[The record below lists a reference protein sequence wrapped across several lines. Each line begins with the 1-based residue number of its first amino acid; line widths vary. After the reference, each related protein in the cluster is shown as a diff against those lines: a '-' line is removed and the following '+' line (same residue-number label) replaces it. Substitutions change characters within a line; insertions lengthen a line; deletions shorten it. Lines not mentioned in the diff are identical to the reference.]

1 MATPE
6 GGNGP
11 ALLLIHAWWGLNPFI
26 TELADRLAEAGF
38 LVLAPDLYRGQVA
51 RTVEEAEQMRA
62 EMSKGPVTRSD
73 LLAGALDY
81 LKRSAPKGSKMGVVG
96 FSMGA
101 SWAMW
106 LAANRPDDVSAA
118 VLFYG
123 TRQIDAAGGTA
134 SFQGHFASTD
144 SYVKPG
150 SVRKMERALRDAG
163 RDIEFFVYPDTGH
176 WFFEDDRS
184 DSYNK
189 DAAEQAWDRMVV
201 FLHDR
206 LK

>member
-26 TELADRLAEAGF
+26 TGLADRLAEAGF

-51 RTVEEAEQMRA
+51 RTIEEAEQMRA
-62 EMSKGPVTRSD
+62 EMSNGSVTKSD

-81 LKRSAPKGSKMGVVG
+81 LRRSAPKGSKMGVVG

-123 TRQIDAAGGTA
+123 ARQIDAARGTA
-134 SFQGHFASTD
+134 AFQGHFASTD
-144 SYVKPG
+144 SYVKPIA
-150 SVRKMERALRDAG
+150 VRNMEQALRDAG

-184 DSYNK
+184 DAYNK
-189 DAAEQAWDRMVV
+189 DAAEQAWERMIV

>member
-26 TELADRLAEAGF
+26 TGLADRLAEAGF

-51 RTVEEAEQMRA
+51 MTIEEAEQMRA
-62 EMSKGPVTRSD
+62 EMSKGPVTKSD
-73 LLAGALDY
+73 LLTGALDY

-106 LAANRPDDVSAA
+106 LAANRADDVSAA

-123 TRQIDAAGGTA
+123 TRQIDAARGTA
-134 SFQGHFASTD
+134 AFQGHFASTD
-144 SYVKPG
+144 RYVKPAA
-150 SVRKMERALRDAG
+150 VRNMEQALQDAG

-184 DSYNK
+184 DAYNK
-189 DAAEQAWDRMVV
+189 DAAEQAWERMIV

>member
-26 TELADRLAEAGF
+26 TGLADRLAEAGF

-51 RTVEEAEQMRA
+51 MTIEEAEQMRA
-62 EMSKGPVTRSD
+62 EMSKGPVMKSD
-73 LLAGALDY
+73 LLTGALDY

-106 LAANRPDDVSAA
+106 LAANRADDVSAA

-123 TRQIDAAGGTA
+123 TRQIDAASGTA
-134 SFQGHFASTD
+134 AFQGHFASTD
-144 SYVKPG
+144 RYVKPAA
-150 SVRKMERALRDAG
+150 VRNMEQALRDAG

-184 DSYNK
+184 DAYNK
-189 DAAEQAWDRMVV
+189 DAAEQAWERMIV